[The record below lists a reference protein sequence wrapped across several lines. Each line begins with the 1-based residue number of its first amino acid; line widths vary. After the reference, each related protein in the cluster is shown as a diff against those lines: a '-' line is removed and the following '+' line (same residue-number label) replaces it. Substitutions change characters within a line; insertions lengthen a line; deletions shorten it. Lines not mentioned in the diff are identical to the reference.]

1 MNELELAKAKGV
13 YSPYA
18 KAFMPYSVQEVG
30 GQKVIHTDYAKA
42 AQMIA
47 QDSALTT
54 APNVGVPSAFVTL
67 IDPEIMPILFAVQ
80 NATRLAK
87 EERRGDWATQSMIF
101 AQSEVTGE
109 VTPYDDYTENVTTDV
124 NYEFPERQ
132 NFIFQTAIR
141 YGDREADIAAKA
153 KIALAGD
160 KQRAAAFTISNA
172 HNKFYLYGV
181 AGKRNY
187 GLLNDPNLNSTVTP
201 NSVTVGSDSVT
212 TWSDKMSKDGAN
224 FVQDVYNDINKLWSE
239 LTKHNGGN
247 IDANSRIIL
256 AISNTRSP
264 MLNVPNQFGLTV
276 RAMLKSNFPNMEIV
290 ELPQLTTTAGEML
303 YMMLPNVMGFETAIN
318 AYSEKMRLSRIE
330 AHATYFSQKAIGGT
344 FGAVIK
350 RPSAIAT
357 MTGI

>member
-1 MNELELAKAKGV
+1 MNELELAKGKGV

-18 KAFMPYSVQEVG
+18 KAFMPYSVQDVAG
-30 GQKVIHTDYAKA
+30 KKVIHTDYAKA

-47 QDSALTT
+47 QDAALTT
-54 APNVGVPSAFVTL
+54 APNVGVPSAYVTYL
-67 IDPEIMPILFAVQ
+67 DPEIMPILFAAQ
-80 NATRLAK
+80 NATRIAP

-101 AQSEVTGE
+101 PLSEVTGD

-124 NYEFPERQ
+124 NFEFPERQ

-141 YGDREADIAAKA
+141 YGDREVDIASKA
-153 KIALAGD
+153 KIALAGE
-160 KQRAAAFTISNA
+160 KQRAAAFTIANA

-181 AGKRNY
+181 AGKRTY
-187 GLLNDPNLNSTVTP
+187 GLLNDPNLNATITP
-201 NSVTVGSDSVT
+201 NSVTVGEETAT
-212 TWSDKMSKDGAN
+212 TWADKMSKDGSN
-224 FVQDVYNDINKLWSE
+224 FVQDVYADINKLWTE
-239 LTKHNGGN
+239 LTKNNGGN

-276 RAMLKSNFPNMEIV
+276 RAMLMANFPNMEIV
-290 ELPQLTTTAGEML
+290 ELPQLSTTAGEML
-303 YMMLPNVMGFETAIN
+303 YMTIPSIQGFDTAIN
-318 AYSEKMRLSRIE
+318 AYSEKMRLSRVE

-344 FGAVIK
+344 FGAIIK
-350 RPSAIAT
+350 RPSAVAT